1 MESPVNISTRM
12 IIVIINQACEMLMEG
27 IASAQDIDEL
37 MRTSLGHQFGPFEL
51 ADRIGLDK
59 LQKWMENLFAEFGEH
74 SYKASPVIKR
84 LVRANNL
91 GKAVGQGFYKYDVN
105 GRIIGNSVTCPEFK

>member
-1 MESPVNISTRM
+1 M
-12 IIVIINQACEMLMEG
+12 IIVMINEACEMLMEG

-59 LQKWMENLFAEFGEH
+59 LQKWMDNLFAEFGEH
-74 SYKASPVIKR
+74 NYKASPVIKR
-84 LVRANNL
+84 LVRANHL
-91 GKAVGQGFYKYDVN
+91 GKVCRQGFYKYDAN
-105 GRIIGNSVTCPEFK
+105 GKIIAIPVPAPIK